1 MARGLLSD
9 QRFAEQFVASR
20 IHHGAGPVRIGAEL
34 RQRGVSDELIR
45 RYLDQDPELWMARL
59 RQVHDR
65 KYGSGPPGERK
76 EQARRTRFL
85 LQRGFTGE
93 QIRDLLRQD

>member
-1 MARGLLSD
+1 VAQGLLSD

-20 IHHGAGPVRIGAEL
+20 VDRGAGPVRIGVEL
-34 RQRGVSDELIR
+34 RQRGVSDALIR
-45 RYLDQDPELWMARL
+45 RYLDQDPELWRDRL

-65 KYGSGPPGERK
+65 KYGSGLPQDRR
-76 EQARRTRFL
+76 EQARRARFL